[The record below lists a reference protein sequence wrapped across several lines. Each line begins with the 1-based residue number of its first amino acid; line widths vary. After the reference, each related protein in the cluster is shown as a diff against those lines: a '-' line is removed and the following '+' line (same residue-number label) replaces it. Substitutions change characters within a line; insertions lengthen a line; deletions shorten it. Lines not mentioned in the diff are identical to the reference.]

1 VRVSNT
7 FEIKPYYAKVLA
19 RRANWIASAAALVEF
34 DALTGESWVGTEL
47 CSERIVDLSFDYGRR
62 HGGLLAFWFYRPTM
76 LFGQMRGSEKCS
88 KQPLRLDR
96 ELLAD
101 NPADRTGVVP
111 A

>member
-1 VRVSNT
+1 MVAGMGVFWPFGS
-7 FEIKPYYAKVLA
+7 I
-19 RRANWIASAAALVEF
+19 
-34 DALTGESWVGTEL
+34 
-47 CSERIVDLSFDYGRR
+47 GR
-62 HGGLLAFWFYRPTM
+62 PM
-76 LFGQMRGSEKCS
+76 LFGQTRGSEKCS